1 VRHGDENTRVLRRLL
16 VVGLAGASLCA
27 PALAH
32 AGTVAIF
39 YYPWYATPA
48 TDGRWQ
54 HWDQN
59 GHRPPADLYSRFF
72 PAVGPYSSSDPA
84 VVNLQMTEIAAA
96 GINEVVVSW
105 WGRGSVED
113 RRLPLVASYA
123 RRHGL
128 VVAIHLEPY
137 PDRSPANVVADL
149 AYLATLGVR
158 DVFVYHPRDL
168 DAAEWASLRPHVPAT
183 IRLFAGTAR
192 AGFAVAGRFD
202 GIYTYDFI
210 TYRGASFGRICAEAH
225 AVHLLCA
232 PSVGPGYDGLRA
244 GEPPPIRPR
253 RNGATYDELWA
264 AAIAARPDVVTITSF
279 NEWGEGTQIEPARPR
294 HGYRGYEGAWGL
306 TGAAAQTAYLDRTAY
321 WAARF
326 RGLR

>member
-1 VRHGDENTRVLRRLL
+1 LKVVRHGNENTRVLRRLL

-84 VVNLQMTEIAAA
+84 VVDLQMTEIAAA

-113 RRLPLVASYA
+113 RRLPLVASDA

-149 AYLATLGVR
+149 AYIATLGVR
-158 DVFVYHPRDL
+158 D
-168 DAAEWASLRPHVPAT
+168 
-183 IRLFAGTAR
+183 
-192 AGFAVAGRFD
+192 FD

-253 RNGATYDELWA
+253 RNGVTYDELWA

-294 HGYRGYEGAWGL
+294 HGYRGYDGAWSL